1 MELDRSYPFE
11 KFKLPAGEQVLWHAS
26 NPTFHRGYDYGIVL
40 TTNAV
45 YLRGWVFSIGSG
57 WRRIALQDIK
67 SASFKDSRFFPC
79 LELSHVAGT
88 TRFRTPHDWYRD
100 EMDFD
105 RRNLVQAAC
114 FIEHMRAAPNNSF
127 KPSPLRGLGPTGT
140 ASGGP
145 A

>member
-40 TTNAV
+40 TTHAV
-45 YLRGWVFSIGSG
+45 YLRGWVFSIGRG

-127 KPSPLRGLGPTGT
+127 KPTPLRGVGK
-140 ASGGP
+140 AS
-145 A
+145 